1 MRIFKCQHLL
11 VLFVLIT
18 PFTITAQVKNQQPI
32 RVTDLINAIS
42 DSLDKHY
49 IFPDQAGNISSYL
62 HAQLKANAYTQLV
75 NDPEKLAQQI
85 GKDISTVYHD
95 PHMRVQYDPG
105 FVTQV
110 AYDPTPEEM
119 QQVKKYWVEHNYS
132 FQKAEVLPGNIGY
145 LSFNLFV
152 GDIEAAKHT
161 IKSALSFLANTD
173 ALIIDL
179 RENMGGDPRMV
190 SQVESYFFK
199 EKTPMNNLINR
210 STKDTTFL
218 FADPAKAD
226 SLHLDMPIYIL
237 TSKNTFSG
245 AEDFSYGMLVAKRA
259 CLVGETTGGGAHPQ
273 MPFSVNQGFVVYI
286 PFARSLNAVTHTDW
300 EGTGVIPDV
309 KIPAV
314 NALNKARELIF
325 KENLSKATDQ
335 KSKNKYLYFI
345 HSVLESMETESLPA
359 NKLRPYTGTYGGITI
374 YLVNNK
380 LYCRNNN
387 NGGSI
392 SVLKQLSNKLF
403 VLDKEAQIEFK
414 KDSQDKVT
422 GISILVND
430 GSIFEETRSH

>member
-1 MRIFKCQHLL
+1 
-11 VLFVLIT
+11 
-18 PFTITAQVKNQQPI
+18 
-32 RVTDLINAIS
+32 
-42 DSLDKHY
+42 
-49 IFPDQAGNISSYL
+49 
-62 HAQLKANAYTQLV
+62 
-75 NDPEKLAQQI
+75 
-85 GKDISTVYHD
+85 
-95 PHMRVQYDPG
+95 
-105 FVTQV
+105 
-110 AYDPTPEEM
+110 
-119 QQVKKYWVEHNYS
+119 
-132 FQKAEVLPGNIGY
+132 
-145 LSFNLFV
+145 
-152 GDIEAAKHT
+152 
-161 IKSALSFLANTD
+161 
-173 ALIIDL
+173 
-179 RENMGGDPRMV
+179 
-190 SQVESYFFK
+190 
-199 EKTPMNNLINR
+199 MNNLINR

-245 AEDFSYGMLVAKRA
+245 AEDFSYGMQVAKRA